1 MIRKGTDKTREYTPK
16 SRSYRSL
23 SSFSHLLSYLLPH
36 HTLPLFPLKLN
47 LVTSLTRR
55 RENGHGAI
63 SRVIKFCLLRAVLIS
78 LLICSG
84 YNVFLGPNLRSLI
97 QIFDICGFNISDSIY
112 SGTLKLH
119 NMQNSSLFR
128 GVNLNHA
135 ILVKP
140 T

>member
-1 MIRKGTDKTREYTPK
+1 MHTEVKK
-16 SRSYRSL
+16 L
-23 SSFSHLLSYLLPH
+23 SKSFSLLLSYLPPH
-36 HTLPLFPLKLN
+36 HTLSLFLLKLN
-47 LVTSLTRR
+47 LVTALTRR
-55 RENGHGAI
+55 GVNGHGAI
-63 SRVIKFCLLRAVLIS
+63 STVIKICLLQAVLIS

-97 QIFDICGFNISDSIY
+97 QIFNICGFNIPDFIY

-119 NMQNSSLFR
+119 NMQNSSLLR